1 MAIAQRRL
9 TLEEFLALPEEEP
22 ALEYYDGVVVQ
33 KVSPQGQH
41 SALQPVIAELFNRFG
56 RPKKLAFAFTELRAT
71 YGRYS
76 LVPDVAVYRWHRI
89 PRTADGK
96 IANRFS
102 TPPDIAVEIVSPDQ
116 SVTVLAQKCLVFLE
130 RGTGIALLVNPADES
145 VVDFRAG
152 AEPRMLR
159 GDDQIDLNPVVPAFQ
174 LTVRELFDALRLD

>member
-71 YGRYS
+71 YGRFS

-89 PRTADGK
+89 PRTPDGK
-96 IANRFS
+96 IANRFD
-102 TPPDIAVEIVSPDQ
+102 TPPDIAIEIVSPEQ
-116 SVTVLAQKCLVFLE
+116 
-130 RGTGIALLVNPADES
+130 
-145 VVDFRAG
+145 
-152 AEPRMLR
+152 
-159 GDDQIDLNPVVPAFQ
+159 
-174 LTVRELFDALRLD
+174 TVRELVIRCLWYVAHGVRVANLLNPESPLAVAFRPGVEPIVLLDEGTLDLDDVISGFALDVGELFAALFAV